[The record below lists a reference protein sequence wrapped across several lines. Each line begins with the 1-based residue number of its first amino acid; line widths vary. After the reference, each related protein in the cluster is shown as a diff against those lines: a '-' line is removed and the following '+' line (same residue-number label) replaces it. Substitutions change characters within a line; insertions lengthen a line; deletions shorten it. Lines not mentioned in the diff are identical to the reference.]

1 MLYIVTEYAENG
13 EMFGESKENLLIT
26 YKSVFFRLFMS
37 LLFMLATNTDIIF
50 LFQRL
55 SYLSWSS
62 KWSRIS

>member
-62 KWSRIS
+62 K

>member
-1 MLYIVTEYAENG
+1 MLYIVTEYAKNG
-13 EMFGESKENLLIT
+13 EMFGEPKENLLIT

-37 LLFMLATNTDIIF
+37 LPFMLVTNTAIIF

-62 KWSRIS
+62 K